1 MLVIVNEVVSR
12 GPAGRCAAGGGLS
25 RALVSAFRERSPV
38 PAPPP
43 SGAGDDLPAGHP
55 LAPVLPLLHDT
66 LLAVADETGHRMVVT
81 DAQGRVLWREGG
93 RGGPRRPRT
102 RAARPVHDPATG
114 EVVGAVD
121 VTGPA
126 HRFHPT
132 TLALVDA
139 AAQLA
144 EAHLAARLAVRR
156 AVARASVTGA

>member
-38 PAPPP
+38 PAAP

-102 RAARPVHDPATG
+102 PAARPVRDPATG

-156 AVARASVTGA
+156 VVARVSVTGA